1 MFRGDVMFRGYDL
14 RQRIVI
20 DVNTAERLGTIS
32 DVEIGESDGAIRQII
47 IRRRGGFFVRA
58 FGFGEISVPWSAI
71 TAVGREFVLVNSL
84 VFGENYLKNK

>member
-1 MFRGDVMFRGYDL
+1 MFRGYDL

-47 IRRRGGFFVRA
+47 IRRRGGFFARA
-58 FGFGEISVPWSAI
+58 FGFGEVSVPWSGGRV
-71 TAVGREFVLVNSL
+71 VGRGIGLGNSCGFGVNSL
-84 VFGENYLKNK
+84 KNK